1 MIFTLALA
9 RLRYNIFVEAAAE
22 VFVVLRETCE
32 VAFQASP
39 AYEIL
44 LLKAQ
49 MDEAEMEALEKVSR
63 ALKRVEVWGATG

>member
-1 MIFTLALA
+1 MALALV
-9 RLRYNIFVEAAAE
+9 RFRYNIFVEAAAE
-22 VFVVLRETCE
+22 VFLVLREMCE

-49 MDEAEMEALEKVSR
+49 MDEAEMEALEKVSG
-63 ALKRVEVWGATG
+63 KRWDE